1 MILFTR
7 ALARLF
13 LTILRLHMHDR
24 QQMHAIRIR
33 MPAAKAEMAM
43 YMMWVVIKSV
53 NFDNKSLQVSP
64 IDDGATVVDV

>member
-1 MILFTR
+1 
-7 ALARLF
+7 
-13 LTILRLHMHDR
+13 
-24 QQMHAIRIR
+24 MHAIRIR